1 MKIRKLRLKWE
12 QQTESIEGFDP
23 YRWDSRYVSTA
34 DDSIWHLFDTCK
46 DFDKTGKVRKLKRYE
61 SFGKPLCE
69 NCKSLH
75 KLRKE
80 LTEEWPGEKK
90 EQVYLSS
97 GLGVLIDFWHAF
109 PDCEGLTGEAIQTT
123 DEFIKYMNLTFCPT
137 CQKNI
142 DDAVK
147 EAQPVD
153 QKLADGSRVNGTHR

>member
-75 KLRKE
+75 KLRKT
-80 LTEEWPGEKK
+80 LRMR
-90 EQVYLSS
+90 
-97 GLGVLIDFWHAF
+97 
-109 PDCEGLTGEAIQTT
+109 
-123 DEFIKYMNLTFCPT
+123 IKSKI
-137 CQKNI
+137 KNE
-142 DDAVK
+142 DMSWK
-147 EAQPVD
+147 MGQ
-153 QKLADGSRVNGTHR
+153 QHR